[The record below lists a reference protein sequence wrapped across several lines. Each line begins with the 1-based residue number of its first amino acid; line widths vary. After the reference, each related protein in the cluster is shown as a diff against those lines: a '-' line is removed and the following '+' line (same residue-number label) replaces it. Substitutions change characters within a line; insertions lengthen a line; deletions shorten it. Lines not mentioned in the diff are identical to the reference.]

1 MQVHDSKEL
10 ITLSIL
16 VALNALLQPNLSA
29 WINYGALQ
37 ALLYAYEQG
46 VTKYPKWIQP
56 LTFARYVLL
65 NSILML
71 RIDFPFILVIQQH
84 LTIIPMTFIP
94 SCLLSIL
101 VTQLPLLWSLWAAFV
116 LSCILFIV
124 QPFFTALVQQW
135 TQIYLDGHDIHF
147 GFIPPFHKSY
157 RNITH
162 ESPNEN
168 GFNKKVI
175 GITLHFHLDDEEEEE
190 EEEIHTHTQDQKE
203 TKEETLP
210 KNTSTHTQTTEPQ
223 EDELPE
229 TIITTQTTEPQEDKL
244 TETIITTQTTEARE
258 EHEPETSIPT
268 QPTEPQHNESIE
280 TTEPQEDEP
289 TEVHEE
295 KNAQEQE

>member
-1 MQVHDSKEL
+1 
-10 ITLSIL
+10 LSIL

-29 WINYGALQ
+29 WINYGVLR

-56 LTFARYVLL
+56 ITFARYVLL

-116 LSCILFIV
+116 SSCILFIV
-124 QPFFTALVQQW
+124 QPFFTTLVQQW
-135 TQIYLDGHDIHF
+135 TQIYSDGHDIHF

-168 GFNKKVI
+168 GSKKKVI
-175 GITLHFHLDDEEEEE
+175 GITLHFHFDDEEEEEE
-190 EEEIHTHTQDQKE
+190 EEEIHTHTQDHKE
-203 TKEETLP
+203 SKEEINKRVITLVVMLAGA
-210 KNTSTHTQTTEPQ
+210 TC
-223 EDELPE
+223 LA
-229 TIITTQTTEPQEDKL
+229 ILFAITAAHL
-244 TETIITTQTTEARE
+244 GY
-258 EHEPETSIPT
+258 
-268 QPTEPQHNESIE
+268 
-280 TTEPQEDEP
+280 
-289 TEVHEE
+289 VFG
-295 KNAQEQE
+295 